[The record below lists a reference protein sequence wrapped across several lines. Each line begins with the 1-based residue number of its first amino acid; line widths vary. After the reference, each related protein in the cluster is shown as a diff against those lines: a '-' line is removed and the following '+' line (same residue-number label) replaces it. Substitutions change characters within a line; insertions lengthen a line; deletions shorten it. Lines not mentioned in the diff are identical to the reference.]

1 MQGGEV
7 RYALLHWPALLPF
20 LVLRMRL
27 PTPAF
32 SAAADAFAINAVEL
46 DPGTTIPRGGSLLL
60 TMSGTNQQQV
70 TGELDKQTLGARPGH
85 LGRMG

>member
-1 MQGGEV
+1 MQGGETK
-7 RYALLHWPALLPF
+7 YALLHWPAPLRF

-27 PTPAF
+27 PAPAF

-46 DPGTTIPRGGSLLL
+46 EPGTTIPRGGSLLL

-70 TGELDKQTLGARPGH
+70 TGELDKQALSARLGH
-85 LGRMG
+85 LARMC